1 MAKDEELESSSSD
14 QIEDEIVTIRVT
26 EAREAL
32 GEDEEGADSGTV
44 VVVGVIISLSAVAF
58 FVLIACMIFCRR
70 RWI

>member
-1 MAKDEELESSSSD
+1 M
-14 QIEDEIVTIRVT
+14 
-26 EAREAL
+26 
-32 GEDEEGADSGTV
+32 GGEEGADSETV